1 MGILWFGNVKSIED
15 FKVKDLRTERL
26 RQEVE
31 QDQLLGRMRRAQDEF
46 DGLLDAA
53 SEPGLSDAER
63 DVAAYKMDWSTRR
76 KTKAESD
83 LQEVLT
89 RLQVI
94 DSTVD
99 LLESKAELQKKG
111 IWKKMADLDS
121 DALGDQLE
129 KLAIERKVG
138 TLNVNRIAEVLDTN
152 IVDVRARR
160 SAGFR
165 KSREAID
172 KAANNKMS

>member
-15 FKVKDLRTERL
+15 FKIKDLRSERL

-46 DGLLDAA
+46 DGILDAA
-53 SEPGLSDAER
+53 SEPGLNDAER
-63 DVAAYKMDWSTRR
+63 DVAAYKMDVSIKR

-83 LQEVLT
+83 LQGVLT

-99 LLESKAELQKKG
+99 LLDRKAELQKKG
-111 IWKKMADLDS
+111 IWKKMAELDP

-129 KLAIERKVG
+129 QFAIERKES
-138 TLNVNRIAEVLDTN
+138 TLNVNQIAEMLD
-152 IVDVRARR
+152 IRSVDVHARR

-165 KSREAID
+165 RSREAIENASKD
-172 KAANNKMS
+172 KMT